1 MYNILKN
8 VIGRK
13 AFNFTDMLTKID
25 TLWSEDKLSD
35 AEREELITL
44 AQSNAS
50 VENSVDMVEKLVELE
65 QRIKALEEGKVDN
78 SNTAETIEDYTVGK
92 WYYRG
97 NKVTFGGEVYECI
110 APEGVVCVWSPIEY
124 STFWRIV

>member
-13 AFNFTDMLTKID
+13 AYNFTDMLTKID

-35 AEREELITL
+35 AEREELVAL

-50 VENSVDMVEKLVELE
+50 VENSVDMVAKLVELE
-65 QRIKALEEGKVDN
+65 TRIKALEEGKVEN

-97 NKVTFGGEVYECI
+97 NKVTFNGEVYECI
-110 APEGVVCVWSPIEY
+110 APEGVVCVWSPVEY
-124 STFWRIV
+124 STFWRMV